1 MANNNPKK
9 PRVPN
14 AAGAQTFSMLD
25 PRVMDPDQELT
36 QYDAFEDAELDQIV
50 GVLEAMRRWR
60 TVERRL
66 NDASRRYMK
75 LGENDMRALRF
86 MIASQRHGVLATPSD
101 VAKHLQITTASVTKM
116 LDRLAAS
123 DYIRRLP
130 HPGDRRSTAIEVTDE
145 TQVLARQSVGQNHAQ
160 RFRVV
165 ADLTSAERKAVRK
178 FFDALSATGLPTPE

>member
-1 MANNNPKK
+1 
-9 PRVPN
+9 
-14 AAGAQTFSMLD
+14 MLD
-25 PRVMDPDQELT
+25 PRVMDPDQELI
-36 QYDAFEDAELDQIV
+36 QYDAFEGAELDQIV
-50 GVLEAMRRWR
+50 DVLEAMRHWR

-66 NDASRRYMK
+66 NDASRKYMK

-130 HPGDRRSTAIEVTDE
+130 HPEDRRSTAIEVTEE
-145 TQVLARQSVGQNHAQ
+145 TQVIARQSVGESHAQ
-160 RFRVV
+160 RFHVV
-165 ADLTSAERKAVRK
+165 AEMTPAERETVSK
-178 FFDALSATGLPTPE
+178 FFAALSATGLPTSE